1 MTLQEYLIKL
11 GFSTDEPSFKK
22 FIDTVSH
29 AGAIVGETGGAA
41 LETAAAIELMVSR
54 IARQYE
60 TLYFVS
66 QRTGQSVRYIQ
77 ATQFAFGQI
86 GLNADDAT
94 QAIENFGAK
103 MRTQPWLRAV
113 LGGAT
118 TPQQVVQNLSRSGL
132 PYFLQAQFA
141 EQFAGIPEQTYFQ
154 MQRYAAAEARNQAD
168 FEKRQ
173 REAGIDPDAFAKR
186 MSDPNNPNSFI
197 QVLNRLESNLD
208 IFGQRMA
215 MDFVDP
221 VQSGIEATDRFVQ
234 YLNRADVATKGW
246 LGTIETL
253 IGTTGGL
260 WVIER
265 IVSRLLFGGGTGP
278 VGKVLGVA
286 GRAAAAVVGA
296 GTLGLAGA
304 ALIGSTT
311 EANAPEAG
319 RPWNQPLG
327 PPGAGG
333 AGAGAT
339 KRLNQAIAFF
349 MSQGYSQAAAT
360 GIASALFFE
369 SGKTL
374 SPTAFNPS
382 GGGEG
387 ARGIG
392 QWRGERLANFRKMFG
407 KDPTQAT
414 YEEQLKFVAWELA
427 HGTDKGALSAGNIL
441 RGGKQTAGE
450 AGRTFIDMF
459 ERPGDQGKEAGSVA
473 SFADRLS
480 ALAAQQNN
488 GGTTNNVTVNSNT
501 AINLSGTGASG
512 IASQV
517 AAAQDKVSQG
527 TARAV
532 VGALR

>member
-29 AGAIVGETGGAA
+29 AGAIVGEAGGAA

-327 PPGAGG
+327 PLGTSGIGTSGSRGDRNNNPGNIEYGPF
-333 AGAGAT
+333 
-339 KRLNQAIAFF
+339 AIAHGAIRSDGRFAIF
-349 MSQGYSQAAAT
+349 PDKKT
-360 GIASALFFE
+360 GIAAMASLLHSSY
-369 SGKTL
+369 SGLNLAQIEKKWVGNSDPNYLASMEKSTGL
-374 SPTAFNPS
+374 GPGGIPNLNDNTMVARLIS
-382 GGGEG
+382 GMSRGEG
-387 ARGIG
+387 SHLG
-392 QWRGERLANFRKMFG
+392 
-407 KDPTQAT
+407 TQ
-414 YEEQLKFVAWELA
+414 
-427 HGTDKGALSAGNIL
+427 LSDL
-441 RGGKQTAGE
+441 
-450 AGRTFIDMF
+450 
-459 ERPGDQGKEAGSVA
+459 
-473 SFADRLS
+473 LS
-480 ALAAQQNN
+480 QQNN

-501 AINLSGTGASG
+501 AINLSGTGAG
-512 IASQV
+512 DTASQV